1 MPCPAYFAAQHKLA
15 MSLGHVLSGC
25 KRARVPDHVLMLC
38 RPADAQVV
46 ENILSVLQDTM
57 PCANITLAVLRA
69 HSNLYEITIPVRSG
83 NVSLQHMMAL
93 QQYSPA
99 RIADVHVTV
108 VDAAL
113 CLVLSVCDETRPVVS
128 SHIDV
133 IRISKRV
140 RRDH

>member
-1 MPCPAYFAAQHKLA
+1 
-15 MSLGHVLSGC
+15 
-25 KRARVPDHVLMLC
+25 MLC